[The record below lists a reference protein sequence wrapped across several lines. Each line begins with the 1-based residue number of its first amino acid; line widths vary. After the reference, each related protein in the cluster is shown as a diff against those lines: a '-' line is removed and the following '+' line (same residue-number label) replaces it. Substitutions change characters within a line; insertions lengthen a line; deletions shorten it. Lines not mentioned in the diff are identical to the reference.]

1 MFHHVY
7 GQFTGKLC
15 FGNFWQQDGFD
26 KDAPLPPLGWA
37 EIPTL
42 SENPKCA
49 PPLKVY
55 IENLRDN
62 NTSWLH
68 KGTHQV
74 RIILIVWFRSFSKY
88 LDI

>member
-1 MFHHVY
+1 MFMDNSQANYVL
-7 GQFTGKLC
+7 GI
-15 FGNFWQQDGFD
+15 FGN
-26 KDAPLPPLGWA
+26 KLALTKTPPLPPLGWA

-62 NTSWLH
+62 NTS
-68 KGTHQV
+68 
-74 RIILIVWFRSFSKY
+74 
-88 LDI
+88 